1 MHGLLAAGTDIWVRE
16 VARKTLGQRHVPATV
31 SLPSAFLRV
40 YLTVSLVFP
49 FLDVLLSRP
58 IFVSLNVQLVGDNAH
73 NGSAELLSL
82 GWDRSSYQVM
92 PDTSPPVVTK
102 YHCLRRSQ
110 LRKFLLFIALA
121 CSVRITNAITW
132 AFLFPPLL
140 WQLRG
145 NVALL
150 RTFITNT
157 VATMYVHRHLF
168 NVPLTYGTDV

>member
-1 MHGLLAAGTDIWVRE
+1 M
-16 VARKTLGQRHVPATV
+16 
-31 SLPSAFLRV
+31 
-40 YLTVSLVFP
+40 YLTASLVFP
-49 FLDVLLSRP
+49 FLDVLLSRH
-58 IFVSLNVQLVGDNAH
+58 IFVSLNVKLVGDNAH
-73 NGSAELLSL
+73 NGCAELLSL
-82 GWDRSSYQVM
+82 GCDRSSYQVM
-92 PDTSPPVVTK
+92 PDTITFRCDKVSF
-102 YHCLRRSQ
+102 LRRLQ
-110 LRKFLLFIALA
+110 IRKFLLFVALA

-157 VATMYVHRHLF
+157 VATMYVHQHLF